1 MAQGHPIPMT
11 KEKKKKEKSRKKEEE
26 GIFNSVSFFK
36 FI

>member
-11 KEKKKKEKSRKKEEE
+11 KEKKKKEKSRKKKK

>member
-11 KEKKKKEKSRKKEEE
+11 NEKKKKEKSRKKEEE